1 MRDDFF
7 VLMYATSGNER
18 NETRFE
24 RYHDVKDV
32 ETMVQ
37 DWMKHYVALDCQPA
51 GREAEIRAANGGEL
65 PEDVFLCPEVNEPKD
80 LEKYNGFYNMGG
92 LGFIF
97 NVFLTP
103 VYDTATA
110 KRFRAEMDK
119 EFHISSNFTEAGDRM
134 MSALETFVNAFEDNS
149 IDDTSAEAEIRN
161 FIIQGGFSIFDAP
174 YVPDMVVLS
183 DDPEKGYE
191 SVSSGLYD
199 F

>member
-32 ETMVQ
+32 EAMVQ
-37 DWMKHYVALDCQPA
+37 DWLMRYVALDCVP
-51 GREAEIRAANGGEL
+51 ETKEEEIRAANGGEL
-65 PEDVFLCPEVNEPKD
+65 PEDVFLCPTVNEPAD
-80 LEKYNGFYNMGG
+80 LMKYNGFYDLGG
-92 LGFIF
+92 LGRIF

-119 EFHISSNFTEAGDRM
+119 EFHISSNFSEEADRL
-134 MSALETFVNAFEDNS
+134 MSSLETFVNAFEDNS
-149 IDDTSAEAEIRN
+149 IDDVAAEANIRN
-161 FIIQGGFSIFDAP
+161 FILQGGFSIFDAP
-174 YVPDMVVLS
+174 YVPDMIVLS

-191 SVSSGLYD
+191 AVNSGLYD
-199 F
+199 Y

>member
-18 NETRFE
+18 NETRFS

-32 ETMVQ
+32 EAMVQ
-37 DWMKHYVALDCQPA
+37 DWMKRYVALDCQPA

-65 PEDVFLCPEVNEPKD
+65 PQDVFLCPEVNTPQD
-80 LEKYNGFYNMGG
+80 LVKYNGFYDKGG
-92 LGFIF
+92 LGYIF

-110 KRFRAEMDK
+110 KRFCVEMDK
-119 EFHISSNFTEAGDRM
+119 EFEISKTFSPEADRM
-134 MSALETFVNAFEDNS
+134 LQHMETFVKAFEDDS
-149 IDDTSAEAEIRN
+149 VDDTAAEAAIRD
-161 FIIQGGFSIFDAP
+161 FILKGGFSLFDAP

-183 DDPEKGYE
+183 DDPDKGYE
-191 SVSSGLYD
+191 AVSSGLYD
-199 F
+199 

>member
-24 RYHDVKDV
+24 RYHNVKDV
-32 ETMVQ
+32 EAMVQ
-37 DWMKHYVALDCQPA
+37 DWMKRYVALDCRPETE
-51 GREAEIRAANGGEL
+51 EAAIRQANGGEL
-65 PEDVFLCPEVNEPKD
+65 PEDVFLCPVVKEPRD

-110 KRFRAEMDK
+110 RRFRAEMDK
-119 EFHISSNFTEAGDRM
+119 EFSISSNFSQEADRLM
-134 MSALETFVNAFEDNS
+134 TALDTFVNAFEDNS
-149 IDDTSAEAEIRN
+149 IDDTAAEAEIRN
-161 FIIQGGFSIFDAP
+161 FILQGGFSLFDAP
-174 YVPDMVVLS
+174 YVPDTVVLS
-183 DDPEKGYE
+183 DDPDKGYE
-191 SVSSGLYD
+191 AVSHGLYD